1 MATIYALENTING
14 FAYIGV
20 TEAKLS
26 KRLREHRC
34 LCRNKK
40 HHAVK
45 LMEDWAIYGEA
56 AFAMKALEEA
66 EYSHRGAH
74 CEAEQK
80 WIDYYK
86 SIGKLYNNQDKSSG
100 LGGEI
105 TKLGIFAAKSVVGR
119 RNSPE
124 ANEKRRLA
132 QLGKPKGHGAK
143 ISATKKALG
152 QKPSAEIASIGGKAA
167 CAKRWG
173 KNTTD
178 DIV

>member
-1 MATIYALENTING
+1 MATIYALENTANG
-14 FAYIGV
+14 YAYIGV
-20 TEAKLS
+20 TSGKLS

-34 LCRNKK
+34 LCRNMK

-45 LMEDWAIYGEA
+45 LAEDWHKFGESV
-56 AFAMKALEEA
+56 FVMKALEES

-80 WIDYYK
+80 WINHYAQL
-86 SIGKLYNNQDKSSG
+86 GKLYNNHERSTG

-105 TKLGIFAAKSVVGR
+105 TKMGVEASRKAVGNR
-119 RNSPE
+119 WSAE

-143 ISATKKALG
+143 ISATKR
-152 QKPSAEIASIGGKAA
+152 
-167 CAKRWG
+167 AK
-173 KNTTD
+173 KLLMM
-178 DIV
+178 